1 MISCTEFI
9 PMYSEFFKFLEK
21 KGGGYDAVLK
31 YWYHISDT
39 SLGDLTNP
47 HSMAS
52 FCEKYGGYD
61 GAKKYWGH
69 TTSEEACDTYS
80 VEDPKNRYSYSE
92 MRYCPSRAM
101 LNSLEHIEP
110 YENYCEHCKIIYSRV
125 LEKYGVVYERDHS
138 RVSEARCSSVL
149 YEKGNKP
156 TGNYTEPGEGRIVN
170 EMKRDGKKY
179 LHRDFHLLGD
189 NALKYCGDV
198 FGDDA
203 VIEFLTDYAKTFFAP
218 QIDEIKK
225 HGMIVLKDWLD
236 RLYRVEEASEVLHTV
251 LVGDVLTVTIDKSP
265 VIEYMRSLNQEP
277 SKYYIEETRTLYKAI
292 ADECGLDFKLE
303 YYNEDGAAKFVF
315 KKK

>member
-52 FCEKYGGYD
+52 FCEEYGGYM

-69 TTSEEACDTYS
+69 TVSEEACDTYS
-80 VEDPKNRYSYSE
+80 VEDPEKRYSYSE
-92 MRYCPSRAM
+92 MRFCPSRAM

-110 YENYCEHCKIIYSRV
+110 YEHYCEHCKIIYSRV
-125 LEKYGVVYERDHS
+125 LEKYGAVYERDHTH
-138 RVSEARCSSVL
+138 VAEARCSSVL
-149 YEKGNKP
+149 YEKGN
-156 TGNYTEPGEGRIVN
+156 EPPADFKEPKEGRRVGGC
-170 EMKRDGKKY
+170 KREGKKY

-189 NALKYCGDV
+189 NALKYCGEV

-203 VIEFLTDYAKTFFAP
+203 VVEFLTDYAKTFFAP
-218 QIDEIKK
+218 QIEETKK

-236 RLYRVEEASEVLHTV
+236 RLYRVEEASEVLHAE

-292 ADECGLDFKLE
+292 ADACGLEFNLE
-303 YYNEDGAAKFVF
+303 YYNEDGGTKFTF
-315 KKK
+315 TKK